1 MESNTIWSFPDRGNW
16 ATHDGKYRGN
26 WSPYI
31 VRNLL
36 LRYSFYEDLAE
47 VQKDLLKFQ
56 DKRVCWWWNNISR
69 SQIVKS

>member
-36 LRYSFYEDLAE
+36 LRYSFYEDLVFEYEFSRKNYYGLIDA
-47 VQKDLLKFQ
+47 KIYGM
-56 DKRVCWWWNNISR
+56 NINEN
-69 SQIVKS
+69 